1 MGFFESVKTCFSKYA
16 DFSGRASR
24 AEFLYFVGFIFI
36 FYSIIGF
43 LFGIYYATQYPG
55 FTEQDFNNAINI
67 FSFVV
72 ILPIIL
78 PSLAVTARRFHD
90 FGISGW
96 WQIIFSVAM
105 SITDKIDVSGSLY
118 FLTLIIFLV
127 FSSQKSDNNENKYG
141 LPV

>member
-1 MGFFESVKTCFSKYA
+1 MTFFKSVKICFSKYA

-24 AEFLYFVGFIFI
+24 SEFFYFFGFIFVLT
-36 FYSIIGF
+36 IILGLSFGF
-43 LFGIYYATQYPG
+43 YYAMQYPES
-55 FTEQDFNNAINI
+55 TEQDFNHFINI
-67 FSFVV
+67 SSTIL

-96 WQIIFSVAM
+96 WQIIFSIAL
-105 SITDKIDVSGSLY
+105 SITDKIDITGTLY
-118 FLTLIIFLV
+118 FITFIIFLV
-127 FSSQKSDNNENKYG
+127 FSSQKSDSNENQYG